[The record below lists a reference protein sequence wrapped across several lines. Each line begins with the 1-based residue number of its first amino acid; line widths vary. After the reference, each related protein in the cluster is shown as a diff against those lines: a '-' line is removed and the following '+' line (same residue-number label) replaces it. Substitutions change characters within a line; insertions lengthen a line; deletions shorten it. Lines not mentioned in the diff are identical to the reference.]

1 MKTELHIQ
9 GTHCKACKMLI
20 EEVGGEQHGIQS
32 ITVDFESGNTL
43 IEHDGSVDW
52 QTFKKEV
59 EELGEY
65 TVHLPEEA

>member
-1 MKTELHIQ
+1 
-9 GTHCKACKMLI
+9 MLI